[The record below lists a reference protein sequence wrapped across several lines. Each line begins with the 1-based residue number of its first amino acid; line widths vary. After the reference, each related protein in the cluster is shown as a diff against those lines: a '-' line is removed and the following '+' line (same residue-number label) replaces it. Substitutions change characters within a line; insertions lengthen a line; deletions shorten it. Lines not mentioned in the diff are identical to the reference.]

1 MPKYQGESEDSTA
14 SKKER
19 LRIKK
24 KKKVGNDPLFP
35 DNIHLPFPVKPKQQG
50 GLLAGRGKPPV
61 RRGLHNPIVPLLKM
75 MEKDLKLKK
84 KQDAEERKRNEEYK
98 KRAKR
103 SDRMS

>member
-1 MPKYQGESEDSTA
+1 MPKNQTESEASTA

-19 LRIKK
+19 LRIRKK

-50 GLLAGRGKPPV
+50 GILAGQGKPPV
-61 RRGLHNPIVPLLKM
+61 RRGLKNPLFLLKKREAE
-75 MEKDLKLKK
+75 EKEK
-84 KQDAEERKRNEEYK
+84 ERKRNEEYK